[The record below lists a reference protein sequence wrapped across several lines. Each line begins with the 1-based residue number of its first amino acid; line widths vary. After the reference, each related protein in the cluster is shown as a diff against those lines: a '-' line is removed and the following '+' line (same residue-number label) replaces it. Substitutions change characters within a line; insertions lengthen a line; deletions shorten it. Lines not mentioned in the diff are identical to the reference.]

1 MNKNGVLALVFHSIF
16 SVFLAAPLV
25 VVCLVAFT
33 PDNMLTIPT
42 LHFSLRWFVALFN
55 DNGFITAFWNSIVLA
70 TLSATGAALLGVP
83 AAMGLSRYQFPGRAA
98 LNGFLLSPLMIPPV
112 VLGVALL
119 RLFNEFNVNGSFS
132 SLVLA
137 HVMLIF
143 PYSLR
148 LIMASMVS
156 LSREP
161 EHAAMS
167 LGASAWTTFRRITF
181 PSLLPGILGGWV
193 LAFASSFDELTATI
207 FLASPATITLPVRI
221 YMSMTETVDPMVA
234 AVAVVIIVVTLGL
247 MIVLDRLVG
256 LDKVL
261 MGKKS

>member
-1 MNKNGVLALVFHSIF
+1 MNKNGLFALVFHGVF
-16 SVFLAAPLV
+16 SVFLAAPLLI
-25 VVCLVAFT
+25 VCLVAFT
-33 PDNMLTIPT
+33 PENILSVPT
-42 LHFSLRWFVALFN
+42 LHFSVRWFVALFK
-55 DNGFITAFWNSIVLA
+55 DNGFITAFCNSMGLA
-70 TLSATGAALLGVP
+70 TLAATGAALLGVP
-83 AAMGLSRYQFPGRAA
+83 AALGLLRYAFPGRAA
-98 LNGFLLSPLMIPPV
+98 LNGLLLSPLMIPPV

-119 RLFNEFNVNGSFS
+119 RLFNEFGVNGSFT

-161 EHAAMS
+161 ENAAMS
-167 LGASAWTTFRRITF
+167 LGASAWTTFRRITL
-181 PSLLPGILGGWV
+181 PTLLPGILGGWV

-221 YMSMTETVDPMVA
+221 YMSMTETIDPMVA
-234 AVAVVIIVVTLGL
+234 AVAVVIIVVTVGL
-247 MIVLDRLVG
+247 MFVLDRLVG

-261 MGKKS
+261 MGKN

>member
-1 MNKNGVLALVFHSIF
+1 MNKNGLFSLAFHTLF

-25 VVCLVAFT
+25 IVCLVAFT
-33 PDNMLTIPT
+33 PGNMLSVPT
-42 LHFSLRWFVALFN
+42 LHFSVRWFVALFN
-55 DNGFITAFWNSIVLA
+55 DNGFITAFCNSMGLA

-83 AAMGLSRYQFPGRAA
+83 AAMGLLRYNFPGRAA
-98 LNGFLLSPLMIPPV
+98 LNGLLLSPLMIPPV

-119 RLFNEFNVNGSFS
+119 RLFNGFGVNGSFT

-167 LGASAWTTFRRITF
+167 LGANAWTTFRRITL
-181 PSLLPGILGGWV
+181 PALLPGILGGWV

-234 AVAVVIIVVTLGL
+234 AVAVVIIVITLGL
-247 MIVLDRLVG
+247 MFLLDRLVG

-261 MGKKS
+261 MGKN

>member
-1 MNKNGVLALVFHSIF
+1 MNKNGLSALVFHAVFSI
-16 SVFLAAPLV
+16 FLAAPLII
-25 VVCLVAFT
+25 VCLVAFT
-33 PDNMLTIPT
+33 PTNTLTIPT
-42 LHFSLRWFVALFN
+42 LHFSTRWFVALFSDN
-55 DNGFITAFWNSIVLA
+55 DFIAAFYNSMILA

-83 AAMGLSRYQFPGRAA
+83 AALGLLRYSFTGRAA
-98 LNGFLLSPLMIPPV
+98 LNGLLLSPLMIPPV

-119 RLFNEFNVNGSFS
+119 RLFNELNTNGSFL

-148 LIMASMVS
+148 LIMASMAG

-167 LGASAWTTFRRITF
+167 LGANAWTTFRRITF
-181 PSLLPGILGGWV
+181 PALLPGILGGWV

-221 YMSMTETVDPMVA
+221 YMSMTETVNPLVA
-234 AVAVVIIVVTLGL
+234 AVAMVIIAVTLIL

-261 MGKKS
+261 MGKN